1 MEMTRTLP
9 KICRPLTNLGF
20 LRGQAGFSLLE
31 VVIAALLV
39 AVGVLG
45 LSMMYSTGQAL
56 VQAQGT
62 NRVALQLAQQRIE
75 QIRAGGFGVQVLADN
90 REETA
95 FAAIANNPGYERT
108 TIITGVCPNDF
119 ATPWVN
125 PGDCAPAQAAVEAKR
140 VVVTV
145 RANDGGGVGTT
156 DPQTQPAVM
165 QIILVRR

>member
-1 MEMTRTLP
+1 M
-9 KICRPLTNLGF
+9 TNLGF

-31 VVIAALLV
+31 VVIAALVV
-39 AVGVLG
+39 AIGVLG

-125 PGDCAPAQAAVEAKR
+125 PGDCAPVQAAVEAKR